1 MNRILLSLIVTTF
14 LGLSLGPSGCG
25 RDEDPLDPPTI
36 HLGEDMCSIC
46 SMIISDR
53 RYAGAIVMRR
63 DGRVERLIFDDI
75 GEMVAHD
82 PPTNEAI
89 RWYVHDGT
97 TEQWIPAEAAKFLLS
112 PDLLTPMATGV
123 VAFSTDAAAAEAKRN
138 HGGEVYDFDGIRAA
152 RSEE

>member
-25 RDEDPLDPPTI
+25 RDEDPLGPPTI

-63 DGRVERLIFDDI
+63 DGRVERL
-75 GEMVAHD
+75 
-82 PPTNEAI
+82 
-89 RWYVHDGT
+89 
-97 TEQWIPAEAAKFLLS
+97 
-112 PDLLTPMATGV
+112 
-123 VAFSTDAAAAEAKRN
+123 
-138 HGGEVYDFDGIRAA
+138 
-152 RSEE
+152 